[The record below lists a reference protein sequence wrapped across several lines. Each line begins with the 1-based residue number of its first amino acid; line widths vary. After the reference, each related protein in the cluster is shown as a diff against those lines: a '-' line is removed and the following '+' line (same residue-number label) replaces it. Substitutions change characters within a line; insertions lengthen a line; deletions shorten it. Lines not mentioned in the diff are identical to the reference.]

1 MDRGCLI
8 SRYPV
13 LYHIAEDGSWE
24 SIRKLGLLSTSA
36 LLDTFEVEDAR
47 RFEIESCR
55 RPQCSRSGPPNAGAL
70 VRDNKPM
77 QPMREKVPARC
88 LVGME
93 STAWYETLN
102 RRVFFWVNRKRLVR
116 LLGVQGQTTPR
127 TRVRDR
133 ALDTA
138 PRRAGLALAHQLG
151 RDLRHVPGPTWS
163 YCALQ

>member
-1 MDRGCLI
+1 MHRGRLI

-13 LYHIAEDGSWE
+13 LYHMAEDGSWE
-24 SIRKLGLLSTSA
+24 SIRKLGLLSTGA

-47 RFEIESCR
+47 RFEIESCH
-55 RPQCSRSGPPNAGAL
+55 RPKCSRSGTPNAGAL

-77 QPMREKVPARC
+77 REKVLAQC

-93 STAWYETLN
+93 PTAWYETLN
-102 RRVFFWVNRKRLVR
+102 RRVFFWVDRKRLVR
-116 LLGVQGQTTPR
+116 LLGAQGQTTPR

-138 PRRAGLALAHQLG
+138 PRGAGLALAHQLG
-151 RDLRHVPGPTWS
+151 RDLRHEPGPAWS